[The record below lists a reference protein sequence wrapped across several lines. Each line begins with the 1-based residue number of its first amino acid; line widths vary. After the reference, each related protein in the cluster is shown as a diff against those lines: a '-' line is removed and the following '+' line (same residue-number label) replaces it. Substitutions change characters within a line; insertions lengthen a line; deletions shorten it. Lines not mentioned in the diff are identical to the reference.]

1 MQDIKDAFNRCQG
14 TLAQDAAGA
23 LALAVI
29 LLGCLYLPG
38 LS

>member
-1 MQDIKDAFNRCQG
+1 MQDIKDAFFRSQG

-23 LALAVI
+23 LALVVI

-38 LS
+38 FH